1 MAKRPPLRSPF
12 LALLLAVPFSAAPA
26 AEDAR
31 ELVQMSEMM
40 QTHML
45 ANMRDHLSA
54 LHEIMAA
61 LSADDLEA
69 AADAAG
75 RRLGMSSMQAHGAAR
90 MAPMMPEGMRAMG
103 TTMHRSASR
112 FALKAQEGDVL
123 AAYKALL
130 PVTSAC
136 VACHTSFRIR

>member
-1 MAKRPPLRSPF
+1 MAKRSSF
-12 LALLLAVPFSAAPA
+12 LALLLTVPLGAALA
-26 AEDAR
+26 AEDTR
-31 ELVQMSEMM
+31 QLVPMPEMM

-45 ANMRDHLSA
+45 ANMRDHLST

-61 LSADDLEA
+61 LSADDLDA
-69 AADAAG
+69 AADIAE
-75 RRLGMSSMQAHGAAR
+75 RRLGMSSMEAHGASR
-90 MAPMMPEGMRAMG
+90 MAPMMPEGMRAIG

-136 VACHTSFRIR
+136 VACHTGYRIR